1 MPEFQDIQQK
11 LAAARADQQSARSSL
26 FQTSEELKRVGAA
39 LEQSQRWFN
48 PNDRQAVVERR
59 ELERRKETLE
69 GLQREQ
75 QNIFQ
80 RVNAQLS
87 DLLPG
92 FWETWTDPR
101 QHAGQMDDNIPV
113 ALFPLRLE
121 TRFKTVTTRA
131 GQQQQLW
138 VRIYPDECL
147 VDTYEEL
154 LSETELYSARIFW
167 REYFR
172 AAGVEEDERAAWRG
186 LVASHGSGRATW
198 IVKKFRPLNPLM
210 PDDPDGDPALELKPQ
225 SKVTGDL
232 ILVVTADSDLTAPEK
247 TALTDFWTA
256 VWKANGDSDLEA
268 SALNDL
274 QGEVGPD
281 RANELATDFAPYN
294 LTEKPA
300 PGFAVQTTPVRVSF
314 LLLPDEDDV
323 GAKTRSWMKAAEA
336 ELLPERFVLLGYQKD
351 EQGYK
356 EVLSALSE
364 PVQAPFAVS
373 PDPSADTASQFQFD
387 ANGNLIVGDDIR
399 WMFDFDEAVRRGMG
413 FRIDLTPQQA
423 AGFDRLFVLGIR
435 LGSDAAKAKAELETL
450 FQHHYFSRTG
460 FAFLPQGSPTNNTD
474 DGDSAYTRG
483 DDADSSY
490 DFVFKA
496 KAQFDETDEWLDKR
510 DGQWFAE
517 CLGIDTDWLK
527 QVPHAGGVD
536 QSEARA
542 MNVALWPA
550 TLGYFMDTL
559 LQPVFNDDA
568 IYYTRWFFNHFVSGR
583 GMVPAIRIG
592 RQPYGILPTSAFT
605 RIQWVFGQ
613 DKVCY
618 TDYAHR
624 FQEQRGTAFKDW
636 LWKFKLVLD
645 QLYGI
650 WRNTER
656 CGGAGRRDRRRS
668 ASDVARHRRA
678 ASRFG

>member
-11 LAAARADQQSARSSL
+11 LAAARAAQQSARSSL

-75 QNIFQ
+75 QNVFQ

-300 PGFAVQTTPVRVSF
+300 PGFTVETTPVRVSF
-314 LLLPDEDDV
+314 LFLPDEDDV

-356 EVLSALSE
+356 EVLNALSE

-373 PDPSADTASQFQFD
+373 PDPNADT
-387 ANGNLIVGDDIR
+387 
-399 WMFDFDEAVRRGMG
+399 
-413 FRIDLTPQQA
+413 
-423 AGFDRLFVLGIR
+423 
-435 LGSDAAKAKAELETL
+435 DAAIPVRCER
-450 FQHHYFSRTG
+450 Q
-460 FAFLPQGSPTNNTD
+460 
-474 DGDSAYTRG
+474 
-483 DDADSSY
+483 
-490 DFVFKA
+490 
-496 KAQFDETDEWLDKR
+496 LDCR
-510 DGQWFAE
+510 
-517 CLGIDTDWLK
+517 
-527 QVPHAGGVD
+527 
-536 QSEARA
+536 
-542 MNVALWPA
+542 
-550 TLGYFMDTL
+550 
-559 LQPVFNDDA
+559 
-568 IYYTRWFFNHFVSGR
+568 
-583 GMVPAIRIG
+583 
-592 RQPYGILPTSAFT
+592 RQPP
-605 RIQWVFGQ
+605 
-613 DKVCY
+613 
-618 TDYAHR
+618 
-624 FQEQRGTAFKDW
+624 
-636 LWKFKLVLD
+636 LD
-645 QLYGI
+645 
-650 WRNTER
+650 
-656 CGGAGRRDRRRS
+656 
-668 ASDVARHRRA
+668 V
-678 ASRFG
+678 